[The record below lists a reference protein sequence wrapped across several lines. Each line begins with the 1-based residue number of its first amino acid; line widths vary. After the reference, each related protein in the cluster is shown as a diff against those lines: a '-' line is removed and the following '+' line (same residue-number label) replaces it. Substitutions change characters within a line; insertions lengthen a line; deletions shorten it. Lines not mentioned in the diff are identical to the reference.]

1 MDTSSSKSFQLV
13 SLVGYLIGIP
23 KEVFDREELNHSV
36 FDILDDKPEAKVIR
50 CLCSLRNSLLR
61 DFDTIYNKM
70 LYDLKNLDTLPD
82 YINQDCLKYLASSG
96 INLIK
101 ANCKPSSYLIEINQL
116 ITSKISD
123 CQKLFPLWLKW
134 KYIKSLFAMPNGSKE
149 PEVQKIRLDY
159 RNNIKMYPFRCY
171 INWPVSDNGYIL
183 ANDSKFASLLYS
195 INGDTFSD
203 LSKTRNISENVE
215 HDLLTF
221 ITEHKHIDVVV
232 DCENSDPF
240 KLCAVLRNIRTISG
254 EHYAKINKIIL
265 FDDPHTIEAWKF
277 LQNYIKIP
285 VEHEII
291 ERVNDYKSLV
301 DIRMTAG
308 TCKEHYQNQIDGF
321 LLVSSDSDFWGLISS
336 LPTAGFFVLIERQK
350 TGVALKDALSTA
362 AIPYCFIDDFT
373 DNIRD
378 IKVAVLV
385 SEVNAYLTERAKINI
400 NCMIDELLQ
409 KSRIDLSAEERKTF
423 FEQHIKTLKP
433 NIDVDGTLSMICK

>member
-23 KEVFDREELNHSV
+23 KEVFDREELNDSV
-36 FDILDDKPEAKVIR
+36 FDSLEDKPEAKVIR
-50 CLCSLRNSLLR
+50 CLCSLRNSLLK

-70 LYDLKNLDTLPD
+70 LYDLKNLDSLPD
-82 YINQDCLKYLASSG
+82 VINQDCLMYLSSLG
-96 INLIK
+96 IIIVK

-116 ITSKISD
+116 ITAKISE
-123 CQKLFPLWLKW
+123 CQKLFPLWLNW
-134 KYIKSLFAMPNGSKE
+134 KYIKSLFTMPNGSKE
-149 PEVQKIRLDY
+149 LEIQKVRLDY
-159 RNNIKMYPFRCY
+159 KNNIKMYPFRCY
-171 INWPVSDNGYIL
+171 LNWPVSDNGYIL
-183 ANDSKFASLLYS
+183 ANDSKFATLLYS
-195 INGDTFSD
+195 INGDSFSD
-203 LSKTRNISENVE
+203 LSKTRNISEAVE
-215 HDLLTF
+215 HDLIAFVT
-221 ITEHKHIDVVV
+221 KHNQIDVVV

-240 KLCAVLRNIRTISG
+240 KLCAVLRNIRKISG
-254 EHYAKINKIIL
+254 EHYAKIKKIIL

-277 LQNYIKIP
+277 LQNYIKLP

-350 TGVALKDALSTA
+350 TGVVLTDALSTA

-385 SEVNAYLTERAKINI
+385 SEVNAFLHEITKINTY
-400 NCMIDELLQ
+400 NMIDELLQ
-409 KSRIDLSAEERKTF
+409 KSRIDLNTEERKTF
-423 FEQHIKTLKP
+423 YEQHIKTLKP
-433 NIDVDGTLSMICK
+433 NIDSDGTLSLICK

>member
-1 MDTSSSKSFQLV
+1 
-13 SLVGYLIGIP
+13 
-23 KEVFDREELNHSV
+23 
-36 FDILDDKPEAKVIR
+36 
-50 CLCSLRNSLLR
+50 
-61 DFDTIYNKM
+61 
-70 LYDLKNLDTLPD
+70 
-82 YINQDCLKYLASSG
+82 
-96 INLIK
+96 
-101 ANCKPSSYLIEINQL
+101 
-116 ITSKISD
+116 
-123 CQKLFPLWLKW
+123 
-134 KYIKSLFAMPNGSKE
+134 MPNGSKE
-149 PEVQKIRLDY
+149 LEVTKIRLDY
-159 RNNIKMYPFRCY
+159 KSNIKMYPFRCY
-171 INWPVSDNGYIL
+171 LNWPVSDNGYIL

-203 LSKTRNISENVE
+203 LSKTRNISETVE
-215 HDLLTF
+215 HDLLAF
-221 ITEHKHIDVVV
+221 VKDHKQIDVVV

-254 EHYAKINKIIL
+254 EHFAKINKIIL

-285 VEHEII
+285 VEHEIV

-308 TCKEHYQNQIDGF
+308 TCKEHYQNHIDGF

-385 SEVNAYLTERAKINI
+385 SEVNIFLCERTKINVYS
-400 NCMIDELLQ
+400 MIDDLLQ
-409 KSRIDLSAEERKTF
+409 KSRIELSAEERKTF
-423 FEQHIKTLKP
+423 FEQHIKTIKP
-433 NIDVDGTLSMICK
+433 NIDGDGTFFLACK